1 MEKHLEVKG
10 VRDGKAHCTCGWES
24 SFGGK
29 FADHVNQFKNE
40 WLAKKL
46 EELNEG
52 LSWLGAQGNTPVKDT
67 AWGGVTACMDI
78 IKRQIREL
86 RGVEEPKPVTLTQ
99 KSRTR
104 HLVTT
109 EFKETY
115 SFLCSCG
122 KPVYLSYNGGELDSS
137 TCSCGVYWELES
149 PVVEIWSTPKR

>member
-29 FADHVNQFKNE
+29 FTDHVNQF
-40 WLAKKL
+40 
-46 EELNEG
+46 
-52 LSWLGAQGNTPVKDT
+52 
-67 AWGGVTACMDI
+67 
-78 IKRQIREL
+78 
-86 RGVEEPKPVTLTQ
+86 EPMTLTQ
-99 KSRTR
+99 TSRTR

-115 SFLCSCG
+115 SFPCSCG
-122 KPVYLSYNGGELDSS
+122 KPVYLNYNGGELDSS

-149 PVVEIWSTPKR
+149 PVIEIWSTPKR